1 MLGIH
6 RATFWRNFVR
16 TGRVR
21 FITGTRRIADNEVER
36 ILGDA
41 APAEPQPHQRAKVG
55 RRMIRT
61 ALEKRLKRKAV
72 AV

>member
-41 APAEPQPHQRAKVG
+41 APAEPQPHQRAKVVG
-55 RRMIRT
+55 
-61 ALEKRLKRKAV
+61 V
-72 AV
+72 